1 MTDRGGERE
10 ADFRDR
16 NPIDER
22 GTPARVLAG
31 RVGDVRASRISIS
44 EVVRPPRAGEP
55 RSRRRRSPS
64 RQVATSSVRA
74 SGRARRRPRS
84 ATPRGVGG
92 RVEASRA
99 LADDSDSSASDAS
112 RRVAGIAARGR
123 VLGRAGRVGH
133 ASTLGRTRRRTFR
146 AENLSRRTDERR
158 SRRAFVTSSLPL
170 ETREGT
176 ARVSCFLNL
185 DFLFHVEHMRRTARR
200 MIGARAKEL
209 RERITLRDR
218 GEGTRVSRS
227 LLVQQG
233 HRVSA
238 LS

>member
-1 MTDRGGERE
+1 MERK
-10 ADFRDR
+10 
-16 NPIDER
+16 N
-22 GTPARVLAG
+22 AR
-31 RVGDVRASRISIS
+31 
-44 EVVRPPRAGEP
+44 
-55 RSRRRRSPS
+55 
-64 RQVATSSVRA
+64 
-74 SGRARRRPRS
+74 
-84 ATPRGVGG
+84 
-92 RVEASRA
+92 
-99 LADDSDSSASDAS
+99 
-112 RRVAGIAARGR
+112 
-123 VLGRAGRVGH
+123 
-133 ASTLGRTRRRTFR
+133 
-146 AENLSRRTDERR
+146 SRRTDERR
-158 SRRAFVTSSLPL
+158 ARRAFVTSTLPL

>member
-10 ADFRDR
+10 
-16 NPIDER
+16 
-22 GTPARVLAG
+22 GTSEIEIRSTNAGPRRVLAG
-31 RVGDVRASRISIS
+31 LSGVLRVRISIS
-44 EVVRPPRAGEP
+44 ESLLAAAWWGLRGGGPERQ
-55 RSRRRRSPS
+55 SRRRR
-64 RQVATSSVRA
+64 
-74 SGRARRRPRS
+74 RARAGRRPAL
-84 ATPRGVGG
+84 ATERVGG
-92 RVEASRA
+92 RVHRVA
-99 LADDSDSSASDAS
+99 LADDSDRPRRTRRAAS
-112 RRVAGIAARGR
+112 RGTPRGR
-123 VLGRAGRVGH
+123 VLGRPDESDG
-133 ASTLGRTRRRTFR
+133 STGTDFWDGLFPIRKL
-146 AENLSRRTDERR
+146 LSRRTDERR